1 MSGSDK
7 FHEDCCCGEFRVFLL
22 RANLVTFSRFYT
34 KTSRIPTVTGTIP
47 VAFVLQEF
55 FQCML
60 HNFHK
65 IYVFIMYLVLI
76 IPRNI
81 GNAIN
86 REFYFDHISPCV
98 ISVEELDLKSRLL
111 LTSINIT
118 IIQSPKYK

>member
-1 MSGSDK
+1 
-7 FHEDCCCGEFRVFLL
+7 
-22 RANLVTFSRFYT
+22 
-34 KTSRIPTVTGTIP
+34 
-47 VAFVLQEF
+47 
-55 FQCML
+55 ML

-86 REFYFDHISPCV
+86 REIYFNRISPCV

-111 LTSINIT
+111 LTSISIT
-118 IIQSPKYK
+118 IIQSPEYK